1 MGERSA
7 RTAWRGLFENSGFVR
22 LWLGQAVSQIGDGLS
37 GLALLVVV
45 YRLTHTASAV
55 AALSILISLPQVV
68 LGLHAGVLA
77 DRWDRR
83 RVMIASDL
91 ARGALVLG
99 LVVASARDSLPAMY
113 VLACAQA
120 AAAVLFEPARAAL
133 LPSLVDAERLLEANS
148 VANSTRIACGVLGS
162 TAAGLLLT
170 LPRGAMIAFGL
181 DAASFMVSAGALLGI
196 RTERHA
202 PGLHEPQGTDRRSEP
217 GPDAGAPAAMGGLRT
232 ATDAAP
238 LAPSGITAELVAGL
252 RLVFTNPAMTRLLVM
267 FSITVLGMGAVNVL
281 FVPFL
286 MNELHGSTSIVGLV
300 RGVQLAGMIGGGL
313 LLGRAGRLPPDA
325 ILTLGILGL
334 GPLLALIGIAPHW
347 TALLPLIGLVGLCS
361 SAVQSGSMTLIQRTV
376 PARMLGRAES
386 ALDTVLTVVMLI
398 SMASAGIAADR
409 VGTRAVF
416 VVAGGLA
423 LVAGLST
430 GVRAGLRPAKLNA

>member
-1 MGERSA
+1 
-7 RTAWRGLFENSGFVR
+7 
-22 LWLGQAVSQIGDGLS
+22 
-37 GLALLVVV
+37 
-45 YRLTHTASAV
+45 
-55 AALSILISLPQVV
+55 
-68 LGLHAGVLA
+68 
-77 DRWDRR
+77 
-83 RVMIASDL
+83 
-91 ARGALVLG
+91 
-99 LVVASARDSLPAMY
+99 
-113 VLACAQA
+113 
-120 AAAVLFEPARAAL
+120 
-133 LPSLVDAERLLEANS
+133 
-148 VANSTRIACGVLGS
+148 
-162 TAAGLLLT
+162 
-170 LPRGAMIAFGL
+170 
-181 DAASFMVSAGALLGI
+181 
-196 RTERHA
+196 
-202 PGLHEPQGTDRRSEP
+202 
-217 GPDAGAPAAMGGLRT
+217 
-232 ATDAAP
+232 
-238 LAPSGITAELVAGL
+238 
-252 RLVFTNPAMTRLLVM
+252 VFTNPAMTRLLVM